1 MGRLHETG
9 ESLVANLLETET
21 WESSI
26 YQLETVDPVQG
37 GADGIDNL
45 QAKQLANRTTYLK
58 GFMEAIQAAQSGHE
72 AAADP
77 HAQYVEKAGDVMTG
91 ALTVDVAGVDTTILS
106 LGSDLGVNTRRLDI
120 KSPATDSVSGAFVF
134 QTSNSFKFSIDSDKS
149 FRIDEAG
156 DTFIENPSPKL
167 TLKDNNSISQID
179 ASGFIDFV
187 DSADGRLGYFGFASS
202 SDANLFIR
210 NECAGG
216 TLRFYTEGLVRVS
229 IDENGNMGIGST
241 SPSAAL
247 DVEGTVR
254 IGTNSATTKTDL
266 QFTDNPNIAATSSMR
281 FYTDSDNTGTG
292 VVFDWLTNGGN
303 TTDGDPLMRLYD
315 SGELLIGYTVD
326 QGAYKLQVNGAAY
339 FAGDLWIHA
348 SAGRTDVIVDA
359 DSGYDS
365 WLHLREA
372 GVDSLLIKNDAT
384 ASESSIEKLNSA
396 GSATVG
402 AITFDESGNI
412 NVPTGTLKQ
421 NGVEV
426 ATLQSLLD
434 GVGLGKSLGANGYAT
449 LPGGLIVQWGLT
461 TTLTAEGSQ
470 TITLPIVWPTGGFV
484 AHATPIRSNPTA
496 NATVAAGATLVGTNQ
511 ITVVLDHYNSAAAS
525 GVYWI
530 AIGW

>member
-9 ESLVANLLETET
+9 ESSVANLQETDT
-21 WESSI
+21 WESAI

-58 GFMEAIQAAQSGHE
+58 AFIEAVLAAQSGHE
-72 AAADP
+72 VAADP
-77 HAQYVEKAGDVMTG
+77 HAQYVTKAGDTMTG
-91 ALTVDVAGVDTTILS
+91 ALDIQGDVYIN
-106 LGSDLGVNTRRLDI
+106 NT
-120 KSPATDSVSGAFVF
+120 
-134 QTSNSFKFSIDSDKS
+134 
-149 FRIDEAG
+149 
-156 DTFIENPSPKL
+156 L
-167 TLKDNNSISQID
+167 TL
-179 ASGFIDFV
+179 
-187 DSADGRLGYFGFASS
+187 
-202 SDANLFIR
+202 
-210 NECAGG
+210 
-216 TLRFYTEGLVRVS
+216 
-229 IDENGNMGIGST
+229 
-241 SPSAAL
+241 
-247 DVEGTVR
+247 
-254 IGTNSATTKTDL
+254 GTNSANATTDL

-292 VVFDWLTNGGN
+292 TVFDWLTNGGN
-303 TTDGDPLMRLYD
+303 ITDGEPLMRLYD

-339 FAGDLWIHA
+339 FAGDLWTHV

-365 WLHLREA
+365 WINLREA
-372 GVDSLLIKNDAT
+372 GVDSLLIKNDAS
-384 ASESSIEKLNSA
+384 ASEASIEKLNSA
-396 GSATVG
+396 GITTVG
-402 AITFDESGNI
+402 AITFDESGGI
-412 NVPTGTLKQ
+412 DVTTGTLKQ
-421 NGVEV
+421 AGVEV

-449 LPGGLIVQWGLT
+449 LPGGLIIQWGLT
-461 TTLTAEGSQ
+461 TTLTSEGSQ
-470 TITLPIVWPTGGFV
+470 TITLPIVWPNGGFI

-525 GVYWI
+525 GIYWI

>member
-1 MGRLHETG
+1 MG
-9 ESLVANLLETET
+9 NLTEIEQ
-21 WESSI
+21 WDAGVYEVS
-26 YQLETVDPVQG
+26 TVDAVVG
-37 GADGIDNL
+37 GPDGISNKA
-45 QAKQLANRTTYLK
+45 AKNLANRTTYLK
-58 GFMEAIQAAQSGHE
+58 AFIESIQTAQSDHD
-72 AAADP
+72 AAVDP
-77 HAQYVEKAGDVMTG
+77 HAQYVKKAGDTMTG
-91 ALTVDVAGVDTTILS
+91 ALNVDVAGVDTTILS
-106 LGSDLGVNTRRLDI
+106 LGSDLGVNVRSLHI
-120 KSPATDSVSGAFVF
+120 KSPATDSVSDAFVF

-149 FRIDEAG
+149 FRIDEVG
-156 DTFIENPSPKL
+156 DIFIENPSPKL
-167 TLKDNNSISQID
+167 TLKDNNSTSQID
-179 ASGFIDFV
+179 ASGFVDFV

-216 TLRFYTEGLVRVS
+216 ALRFYTEGLVRVVV
-229 IDENGNMGIGST
+229 DENGNMGIGST

-315 SGELLIGYTVD
+315 SGELLVGYTVD
-326 QGAYKLQVNGAAY
+326 QGAYKLQVNGNALIN
-339 FAGDLWIHA
+339 GDV
-348 SAGRTDVIVDA
+348 DV
-359 DSGYDS
+359 
-365 WLHLREA
+365 
-372 GVDSLLIKNDAT
+372 
-384 ASESSIEKLNSA
+384 
-396 GSATVG
+396 
-402 AITFDESGNI
+402 
-412 NVPTGTLKQ
+412 TGTLKQ
-421 NGVEV
+421 GGVEV

-434 GVGLGKSLGANGYAT
+434 GVGLGKSLAANGYAT

-461 TTLTAEGSQ
+461 TTLTAEGAQ
-470 TITLPIVWPTGGFV
+470 TITLPIVWPNGGFV

-496 NATVAAGATLVGTNQ
+496 NATAAAGATLVSNNQ
-511 ITVVLDHYNSAAAS
+511 ITVVLDHYNSAIAS